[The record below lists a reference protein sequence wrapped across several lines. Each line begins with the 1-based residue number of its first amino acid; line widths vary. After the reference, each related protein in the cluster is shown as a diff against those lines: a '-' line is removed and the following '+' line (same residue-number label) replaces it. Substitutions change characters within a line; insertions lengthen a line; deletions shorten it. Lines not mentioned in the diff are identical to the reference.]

1 MDVETESKWGVA
13 IKAMGTDPL
22 GSKIVKEV
30 DRAGCCYPPF
40 LCVIDK
46 NTVKYAR
53 DRSYLW
59 VLEAGIEENL
69 YAPQVCCGC
78 ISIQALCPCCKC
90 PGQDNIAKIYFD
102 HPPFMGPKTGF
113 ATEKDICW
121 CCYCPKV
128 CEGIPCGVI
137 EEKCFTPCYGGSVV
151 LVRPMNPCCKPCC
164 NDEEW
169 FKYAT
174 RCSCCP
180 CSGPGCCTVPLLIYV
195 KDSRSVKDALYT
207 ALTESLER
215 QKTTYKA
222 PPGSQAWV
230 AMTAHDAPMIANMDR

>member
-59 VLEAGIEENL
+59 V
-69 YAPQVCCGC
+69 
-78 ISIQALCPCCKC
+78 
-90 PGQDNIAKIYFD
+90 
-102 HPPFMGPKTGF
+102 
-113 ATEKDICW
+113 
-121 CCYCPKV
+121 
-128 CEGIPCGVI
+128 
-137 EEKCFTPCYGGSVV
+137 
-151 LVRPMNPCCKPCC
+151 
-164 NDEEW
+164 
-169 FKYAT
+169 
-174 RCSCCP
+174 
-180 CSGPGCCTVPLLIYV
+180 
-195 KDSRSVKDALYT
+195 
-207 ALTESLER
+207 
-215 QKTTYKA
+215 
-222 PPGSQAWV
+222 QAWV